1 MVYLKRLSF
10 EQTEQLNLVVEPSPW
25 SFSSRSNLDP
35 VVRACSIK
43 RKKQKSKNFT
53 SPVCEFQ

>member
-35 VVRACSIK
+35 VVSVDVVTSSETQGQDYRA
-43 RKKQKSKNFT
+43 RGR
-53 SPVCEFQ
+53 